1 MVNIYI
7 KPETLLQTSKLHFK
21 EQKLKDQEKP
31 EVKLHVGKA
40 TIPKQGMIQ
49 LTTGKVVPEGLPG
62 KYLNL
67 FETVS
72 CILVEVTSTCS
83 LCGAALSC
91 CSPYQRLNQYFW
103 PCIYFSFV

>member
-1 MVNIYI
+1 M

-67 FETVS
+67 FETV
-72 CILVEVTSTCS
+72 EVTSTCS
-83 LCGAALSC
+83 LCGAALGS